1 MLMNSGR
8 NRDADVML
16 IAVTVL
22 LAGIF
27 IFALPGPSQN
37 RGRGPEIM
45 SWAFLESNPIL
56 LLPLLTLA
64 VTGGIWW
71 AVERQPLS
79 RSVAVQYAPPPDL
92 SPAEASA
99 LLEDSVKA
107 RAIVSTIV
115 DLAVRGYLSIEQ
127 SEDGGRQ
134 SKNYEFHNLKRPN
147 WARELAPHEC
157 DLMEHIFEYGE
168 QPSLAILWH
177 GLPEYLAQI
186 KDHVFKSLAE
196 KRMYILSPILSG
208 TAVLLGGFAVL
219 LLLWLLAM
227 ALNIKLAEYN
237 ILNPVCFAL
246 AMLVIF
252 FFSRKMTLK
261 SALGKER
268 WRQVKGFQEFMGRV
282 EADRMKTLSP
292 DIFEKFLPY
301 AIALGVENEWAATF
315 KGMLTRP
322 LSWYTGAL
330 ADFLS
335 VLDA

>member
-1 MLMNSGR
+1 
-8 NRDADVML
+8 
-16 IAVTVL
+16 
-22 LAGIF
+22 
-27 IFALPGPSQN
+27 
-37 RGRGPEIM
+37 M
-45 SWAFLESNPIL
+45 SWAFVESNPIL

-64 VTGGIWW
+64 ATGGIWW

-79 RSVAVQYAPPPDL
+79 RSVAVQYAPPPGL

-99 LLEDSVKA
+99 LLDDSVKA

-127 SEDGGRQ
+127 SEDHGKQ
-134 SKNYEFHNLKRPN
+134 SKNYVFHNRKRPD

-157 DLMEHIFEYGE
+157 ALMEHIFEYGE

-196 KRMYILSPILSG
+196 KKMYVLSPILGG
-208 TAVLLGGFAVL
+208 TVILLGGFGVL
-219 LLLWLLAM
+219 FLLGLLAM
-227 ALNIKLAEYN
+227 AFNIKLTEYD

-268 WRQVKGFQEFMGRV
+268 WRQVRGFQEFMGRV

-301 AIALGVENEWAATF
+301 AIALGVESEWTATF

-335 VLDA
+335 ILDA